1 MNSPK
6 TLHWLANTA
15 GIPLTRAEQLW
26 MSASDSAQQVTGEAE
41 SSRHLGIAHEQM
53 VALVEKEV
61 LGTQSVEATPWLM
74 ILAHLSVLPLVVANT
89 LARVATALGAAL
101 CRQFG
106 TPAAKCSH

>member
-6 TLHWLANTA
+6 MLPWLANTA

-26 MSASDSAQQVTGEAE
+26 MSASDSAQQVTGEAQ

-53 VALVEKEV
+53 VALVEQEV
-61 LGTQSVEATPWLM
+61 LRARPIEAAPWLM

-89 LARVATALGAAL
+89 LARAATALGAAL
-101 CRQFG
+101 CRQLG
-106 TPAAKCSH
+106 TLANCSH